1 MREVAPRRVMIVEG
15 NPDGHRLYY
24 VSLLIRGAEE
34 SGCRVTV
41 ATTELALSSPEW
53 SAHVGAGGDGATV
66 TILNDYRLE
75 AVRRRADE
83 LQVDH
88 VIVPDGDSFV
98 YELSRWK
105 RWTGSSTVTA
115 IAMREK
121 GQPSAVPGLR
131 FLMTLAKHTTFLLAN
146 IRPRVEVRILKSG
159 PWRGFSMVPVV
170 RDPVVLTHQGSE
182 SIQLPGGDRFWFGI
196 VGSVGH
202 RKNLP
207 LVAAALASLNRADI
221 GLIVAGQI
229 DAGVLDLAEPHLSR
243 IRDNGGQVE
252 IIDRLLS
259 DSEMDQLI
267 VDLDCVVLAHS
278 NDGPSGILG
287 KAAAA
292 GTRIVAA
299 GAPTL
304 RSDCR
309 NIGDGAEW
317 AQLRQHELSKA
328 LERAAH
334 KPRPRPTSLAS
345 PADFASDLLGLRA

>member
-1 MREVAPRRVMIVEG
+1 MQKVTPRRVMIVEG

-24 VSLLIRGAEE
+24 VSLLIRSAKE

-41 ATTELALSSPEW
+41 ATTALALSSPEW
-53 SAHVGAGGDGATV
+53 SAHVGAEADDAEV
-66 TILNDYRLE
+66 AILNDFRLE
-75 AVRRRADE
+75 TVRRCADE
-83 LQVDH
+83 LQADH
-88 VIVPDGDSFV
+88 VVIPDGDSFV
-98 YELSRWK
+98 YELSKWK
-105 RWTGSSTVTA
+105 RWPGRSTVTA

-121 GQPSAVPGLR
+121 GQPSAVPGMR
-131 FLMTLAKHTTFLLAN
+131 PLMTLAKHTIFLLAN
-146 IRPRVEVRILKSG
+146 LRPRVEVRILKSG
-159 PWRGFSMVPVV
+159 AWSGFSMVPVV
-170 RDPVVLTHQGSE
+170 RDPVILTPQGSD
-182 SIQLPGGDRFWFGI
+182 SIQLPEGGGFWFGI

-229 DAGVLDLAEPHLSR
+229 DPGVLDLAEPHLFR
-243 IRDNGGQVE
+243 IRNNGGQVE

-259 DSEMDQLI
+259 DSEIDQLI

-309 NIGDGAEW
+309 TIGDGAEW
-317 AQLRQHELSKA
+317 AHLRQKELSEA

-334 KPRPRPTSLAS
+334 KPSPRPTSLAS
-345 PADFASDLLGLRA
+345 PADFASDLLRLRA